1 MRRAVIVVSLLA
13 VLGGYGGVAGR
24 MAQAETGTT
33 VLVGQTTLDDI
44 YKKLD
49 EIAKQRQEGG
59 AKGIEEQ
66 LARVLKNQEAI
77 MAELQIVK
85 VRASRR

>member
-49 EIAKQRQEGG
+49 EIAKQRQGGG
-59 AKGIEEQ
+59 AKDMGGQ
-66 LARVLKNQEAI
+66 LAQILKNQDAI
-77 MAELQIVK
+77 MADLQIIK
-85 VRASRR
+85 VRSLHR